1 MLLVV
6 GDLSDPLI
14 GAVQRHLDVQGITT
28 KTLGETTLFEAV
40 PFALEL
46 RGPNCSGYLTIDGA
60 EVPLTD
66 LSAVV
71 MRPSRGWWP
80 SEDFVLKD
88 QLFVYHETIAAWFTL
103 LNELACPVVNR
114 FELGWW
120 LLDPNYP
127 SRLRADLA
135 TRLGCHEVATNPL
148 PTLAGRLLPVP
159 PADGVDSCSVF
170 LAGSRL
176 VPQSAG
182 AAPSATQLA
191 QQIGAVTA
199 WRVDHGIGLCRL
211 DFSQEDLPALTHVE
225 VLPRLGGEQ
234 QALIAEVAQGIAEM
248 LT

>member
-6 GDLSDPLI
+6 GDPSDPFI
-14 GAVQRHLDVQGITT
+14 GAVQGHLDGQGITA
-28 KTLGETTLFEAV
+28 KILGETTLFGAI

-46 RGPNCSGYLTIDGA
+46 RGPNCSGYLAIDGA

-103 LNELACPVVNR
+103 LNGLACPVVNR

-120 LLDPNYP
+120 LQDPNYP
-127 SRLRADLA
+127 SRLRTDLA
-135 TRLGCHEVATNPL
+135 ARLGCHEVANNPL
-148 PTLAGRLLPVP
+148 PAFSGCLLPVP
-159 PADGVDSCSVF
+159 PSNGVGSCSVF

-176 VPQSAG
+176 VLRSAD
-182 AAPSATQLA
+182 AEPSATRLA
-191 QQIGAVTA
+191 QQVGAVTA

-211 DFSQEDLPALTHVE
+211 DFDQADSAALTHVE
-225 VLPRLGGEQ
+225 VLPPLGEEQ